1 MTNADTS
8 PKNNT
13 GRLKISVPQPVLMCC
28 VSVCILLVDSETC
41 QRSFWL
47 KTQIHRTKN
56 TTVALSC
63 I

>member
-1 MTNADTS
+1 MTNTDTS

-13 GRLKISVPQPVLMCC
+13 GRFKISVLQPVLMGC

-41 QRSFWL
+41 QWSFWL
-47 KTQIHRTKN
+47 KTQIYRTQN
-56 TTVALSC
+56 TTVASSC